1 MNISHFYPFYL
12 FGDIEKVVICPQYK
26 QCYDELLTATGI
38 HLWLYLWSCL
48 KTGTDEPK
56 TSYCKLLPKKNWDK
70 LLVER
75 EYMKNS
81 IILPQKY

>member
-38 HLWLYLWSCL
+38 HL
-48 KTGTDEPK
+48 
-56 TSYCKLLPKKNWDK
+56 
-70 LLVER
+70 
-75 EYMKNS
+75 
-81 IILPQKY
+81 